1 MTQTI
6 HQLMLGNLLEVFDE
20 RDPVRRRTAIER
32 IYAPDVRWT
41 DDEGVNVGHDALD
54 AKAAA
59 LQGGLGPL
67 RFVPDGAVHQTTG
80 FGYLAW
86 HLVAD
91 GDPTPRCRASTWRS
105 SATTSSPSCTPSD
118 DAADGLTP
126 SGGVQRPSARRP
138 SAISG
143 PTALSTSPVSAA
155 TPPPSLAR
163 NAMPAAMIAT
173 LKYPSAM

>member
-6 HQLMLGNLLEVFDE
+6 HQLMMGNLLEVFDE
-20 RDPVRRRTAIER
+20 RDPERRRAAIER
-32 IYAPDVRWT
+32 IYATDVRWT

-67 RFVPDGAVHQTTG
+67 RFVADGPVHQTIG

-91 GDPTPRCRASTWRS
+91 GDPTPVVSGFDVAIVR
-105 SATTSSPSCTPSD
+105 D
-118 DAADGLTP
+118 DVIAELYTVLTK
-126 SGGVQRPSARRP
+126 Q
-138 SAISG
+138 
-143 PTALSTSPVSAA
+143 
-155 TPPPSLAR
+155 
-163 NAMPAAMIAT
+163 PAG
-173 LKYPSAM
+173 

>member
-1 MTQTI
+1 MPQTI

-59 LQGGLGPL
+59 LQGGLGSL

-80 FGYLAW
+80 FGFLAW

-91 GDPTPRCRASTWRS
+91 GDPTPQVSGF
-105 SATTSSPSCTPSD
+105 
-118 DAADGLTP
+118 DAAIVRDDVIAELYTVLTKP
-126 SGGVQRPSARRP
+126 PSA
-138 SAISG
+138 
-143 PTALSTSPVSAA
+143 
-155 TPPPSLAR
+155 
-163 NAMPAAMIAT
+163 
-173 LKYPSAM
+173 